1 VTPAMVPGIDQKH
14 PLLSTRTPDVSPS
27 AARAM
32 AAPNAGT
39 VLNKEATH
47 IQVDTISISD
57 QSRQAGVVV
66 KNEGTLSLEAQREK
80 AKKEEASKAN
90 TLGKSDGVMSKV
102 QFVYDQKG
110 TLSVR
115 YMDSANRLIYQ
126 VPSEL
131 MLRLKEAASQSDSS
145 VNTKA

>member
-1 VTPAMVPGIDQKH
+1 MTPTMVPGIDQKL
-14 PLLSTRTPDVSPS
+14 PLLSNRTPDVSPS

-32 AAPNAGT
+32 VAPNAGT